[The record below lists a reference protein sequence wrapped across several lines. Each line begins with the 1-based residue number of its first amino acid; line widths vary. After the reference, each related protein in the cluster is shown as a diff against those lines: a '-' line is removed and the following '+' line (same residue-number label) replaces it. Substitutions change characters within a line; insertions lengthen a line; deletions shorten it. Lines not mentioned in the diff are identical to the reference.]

1 MEAKF
6 NINTSQNVNIEL
18 KIAGIGD
25 RLMAILIDF
34 LIIIGVGV
42 ALTTL
47 LTLVK
52 PSEEINLI
60 IFAIYG
66 FLASL
71 YHFFMEWW
79 FKGQSIGKRY
89 KNIKVIHKNG
99 VDASVFQLLIRNLI
113 RIIDSIYGLG
123 LLVIFL
129 SKKSQRLGDLAAGT
143 LVVKKS
149 EHVKFEETALVEVE
163 KEYAPTFSKLEML
176 RLNEKDMEMIKEVT
190 ERDSMQINWKL
201 VGLLASKI
209 KTKAGIENNE
219 LKSLFLL
226 QTILK
231 DFQYYHTIE

>member
-18 KIAGIGD
+18 KIAGVGD
-25 RLMAILIDF
+25 RVMAILIDF
-34 LIIIGVGV
+34 IIVFGTGVLLSTVMFFAQASQNTNIIIFS
-42 ALTTL
+42 LY
-47 LTLVK
+47 
-52 PSEEINLI
+52 S
-60 IFAIYG
+60 
-66 FLASL
+66 FLAFL

-89 KNIKVIHKNG
+89 KNIKVIHKDG
-99 VDASVFQLLIRNLI
+99 MDASVFQLLIRNLI

-149 EHVKFEETALVEVE
+149 DQVHFEETAFVEIDE
-163 KEYAPTFSKLEML
+163 EYTPTFSKLEMF
-176 RLNEKDMEMIKEVT
+176 RLTEQDMEMIKEVI
-190 ERDSMQINWKL
+190 ERESEKINWKL
-201 VGLLASKI
+201 IGLLAGKI
-209 KTKAGIENNE
+209 KEKAGIENQE
-219 LKSLFLL
+219 LKSLSLL

-231 DFQYYHTIE
+231 DFQYYHTN